1 MNMKLARTIA
11 QLEKQ
16 LKKDR
21 KAVENGKQVNGNY
34 GLNACIDSVKYEMNL
49 THKTVEQ
56 VYAEQVSHCLLS
68 AFHNT
73 MMVVACEKIMEEGK

>member
-1 MNMKLARTIA
+1 MKIARTIA

-21 KAVENGKQVNGNY
+21 KAVANGNQIEGMF
-34 GLNACIDSVKYEMNL
+34 GLKACIDSVKYEMNL

-56 VYAEQVSHCLLS
+56 VYAEQVSHCLLY

-73 MMVVACEKIMEEGK
+73 MMVVACEKLMEEGK